1 MCLPST
7 RIGSV
12 AEVEV
17 FDALQQ
23 YCSRAKGGPLGSAE
37 VILKD
42 VNGTP
47 HVFWFETFFNRYEAL
62 TLAYHVKEKGVLVAV
77 V

>member
-1 MCLPST
+1 
-7 RIGSV
+7 
-12 AEVEV
+12 V

-23 YCSRAKGGPLGSAE
+23 YCSKAKGGPLGEAE

-47 HVFWFETFFNRYEAL
+47 HVFWFETFYNRHEAL
-62 TLAYHVKEKGVLVAV
+62 TLAYYVKEHRVIIAV
-77 V
+77 P

>member
-1 MCLPST
+1 VP
-7 RIGSV
+7 
-12 AEVEV
+12 
-17 FDALQQ
+17 
-23 YCSRAKGGPLGSAE
+23 GSAE

-42 VNGTP
+42 VNGTS

-77 V
+77 I